1 MFIDVMVKVFSTEFG
16 VSLGKGGK
24 SQKTLG
30 WEELQ
35 TLLAALPQLCVAV
48 QPWVSLASN
57 SYGLL
62 EKKNIEENTNRNL

>member
-30 WEELQ
+30 WKELPFRLSR
-35 TLLAALPQLCVAV
+35 LLCLGSV
-48 QPWVSLASN
+48 
-57 SYGLL
+57 
-62 EKKNIEENTNRNL
+62 